1 MPDKNELY
9 ALLKDVNE
17 LKQDVNRLERRVNA
31 MLAERERRGQHQQD
45 LTQTLNRI
53 INRLEKERGYAPID
67 IIVAQAV
74 RAGFSKNDVEEEL
87 DRILG

>member
-9 ALLKDVNE
+9 ALLKDINV
-17 LKQDVNRLERRVNA
+17 LKQDVSRLEQRVNA
-31 MLAERERRGQHQQD
+31 MLAEGGRRGQRQQD

-67 IIVAQAV
+67 IIVAQGV
-74 RAGFSKNDVEEEL
+74 RAGFSKNEVEREL